1 MTIAV
6 RSVSKTYWRGRQSI
20 TALQNVFAIP
30 LDYVR
35 ETLSSP
41 TTLKVFLP
49 FVDDASFLGRLT
61 SRAEELINETGDDA
75 AGQAALRDYLAVVRA
90 AR

>member
-1 MTIAV
+1 MRKVTGPHAMEVDGAQIL
-6 RSVSKTYWRGRQSI
+6 
-20 TALQNVFAIP
+20 TATAAADVKA
-30 LDYVR
+30 
-35 ETLSSP
+35 E
-41 TTLKVFLP
+41 
-49 FVDDASFLGRLT
+49 FLGRLT